1 MLMLA
6 SVRQL
11 SAGSRMVVALIGGR
25 LVYRLA
31 LYTAGLGLLAFW
43 GPTVFAGYAGAI
55 GAVGWLFALTS
66 SGPEKAALT
75 FMPVGAGAS
84 LERLFIRLAVTPFA
98 LLLVGWLVTVL
109 VAPSAGIQVAAAAL
123 MAGVGCSAVLVGLY
137 RIHGRPLADVLAYLA
152 IAASYGLVL
161 ALAVLAGLSV
171 HGVLAV
177 LIGCLLVVDL
187 VLVIGLLRRASH
199 ERPTPAATKLALQAS
214 VVLGVGE
221 LLETAA
227 TSVLYAFLAIA
238 GDARETSFFYVLMIV
253 AGSMSVGWSYLLRL
267 ARPRLVS
274 WLATASG
281 GTGRALVRR
290 MAAWTFGPG
299 VLLTGALV
307 LVAVAWGSSRPIALL
322 TLVVEVLLYFAI
334 TAAAVVLESVD
345 ARGRHGSAGGAIL
358 QFAAVA
364 IAAWWFIP
372 AAGAAGAF
380 SALCIGCL
388 VKAAVLYRI
397 SAVVED

>member
-6 SVRQL
+6 GVRQL
-11 SAGSRMVVALIGGR
+11 SAGSRMVMALIGGR

-75 FMPVGAGAS
+75 FMPVGAGAT

-98 LLLVGWLVTVL
+98 LLLLGWLVTVL
-109 VAPSAGIQVAAAAL
+109 VAPSAGIQLAAAAL

-177 LIGCLLVVDL
+177 LVGCLLLVDV

-199 ERPTPAATKLALQAS
+199 ERPTSAATKVALQAS

-238 GDARETSFFYVLMIV
+238 GDARETSFFYVLMII

-274 WLATASG
+274 WLATAAE
-281 GTGRALVRR
+281 GTGRALVHR
-290 MAAWTFGPG
+290 MAAWTCGPG
-299 VLLTGALV
+299 VVLTGGLV
-307 LVAVAWGSSRPIALL
+307 LVVVAWGSSRPIALVVL
-322 TLVVEVLLYFAI
+322 AVEVLLYFAI

-364 IAAWWFIP
+364 LAAWWFIP

-380 SALCIGCL
+380 GALCIGCL

>member
-1 MLMLA
+1 MLA

-98 LLLVGWLVTVL
+98 LLLLGWLVTVL

-187 VLVIGLLRRASH
+187 ALVIGLLRRASH
-199 ERPTPAATKLALQAS
+199 ERPTPAATKVALQAS

-364 IAAWWFIP
+364 IAAWWFVP

-380 SALCIGCL
+380 GALCIGCL